1 MMSNHLCNGTD
12 WLDNEDVACREQRI
26 AQLEW
31 LKGLLPS
38 VEFHTFSGGELSLFL
53 YEESRYC
60 FIYGQYLATI
70 VLGLAF
76 IERTLAAHLY
86 AAGRDDLERAN
97 ISLLLNE
104 ANSTGL
110 ITDEEFELL
119 DRLRSTRNPI
129 AHFRQPLDPEGLIRR
144 TVEAETYAYDLI
156 EEDAKVVMEA
166 INHLLGTGLLS
177 PGAG

>member
-1 MMSNHLCNGTD
+1 MSNVPPNVAD
-12 WLDNEDVACREQRI
+12 WLENEDAACREHRI
-26 AQLEW
+26 ARLEW
-31 LKGLLPS
+31 LTALMPS
-38 VEFHTFSGGELSLFL
+38 VEFHAFRGGDLSVFL
-53 YEESRYC
+53 YEEARYC
-60 FIYGQYLATI
+60 FVYGQYLSTI

-97 ISLLLNE
+97 ISLLLRE

-110 ITDEEFELL
+110 ITDEEFEML
-119 DRLRSTRNPI
+119 DRLRSIRNPI
-129 AHFRQPLDPEGLIRR
+129 AHFRRPLDPEGLIRR

-156 EEDAKVVMEA
+156 EEDARVVMDA
-166 INHLLGTGLLS
+166 IYYLLGTGLLS